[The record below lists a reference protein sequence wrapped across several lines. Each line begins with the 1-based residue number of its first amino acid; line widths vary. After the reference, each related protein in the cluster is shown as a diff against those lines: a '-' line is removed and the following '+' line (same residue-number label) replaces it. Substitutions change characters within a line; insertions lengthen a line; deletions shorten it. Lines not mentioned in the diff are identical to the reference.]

1 VRRRR
6 LHPSIASLVAVSILA
21 TACATGDVPAI
32 GAGGR
37 PFRPEADERALWA
50 RAEKEEGSLLERV
63 IAYDDSLLE
72 DYLARVADRLVPESM
87 RAAGGPGFKVRVL
100 RDPTLNAFAM
110 PNGHIFVHTGLLS
123 RLHNEAQ
130 LATILAHEMTHV
142 SHRHAL
148 KLSRDARHE
157 PVPYEGLGV
166 LSQTAGTILGR
177 GLHLVAVASIH
188 GYGGA
193 LERDAD
199 RGGMDALVRAGYDPR
214 EAPRVFEALREES
227 RDRGALETFFFG
239 SPRRLSERIDTT
251 RKLVRTIYASAA
263 ADPSRVKDTEEFKVR
278 LRSVVRDNAYEDI
291 RAGRFPLAQ
300 QQLDRVLAVTPQDP
314 VAHLYYGDLHRLR
327 AQRAR
332 TMDAERDK
340 AQEAIASYERAIELD
355 PALAEPHRQLG
366 LLYYQRKD
374 MTSARAAFEKYLALK
389 PAAPDAARIKG
400 YILELDR

>member
-1 VRRRR
+1 MRR
-6 LHPSIASLVAVSILA
+6 LRRHLSIASLAALSILA
-21 TACATGDVPAI
+21 SACATGDVASI
-32 GAGGR
+32 GAGGQ
-37 PFRPEADERALWA
+37 PFRLEADERALWT
-50 RAEKEEGSLLERV
+50 RAEREEGTLLER
-63 IAYDDSLLE
+63 AMPYDDPLLE
-72 DYLARVADRLVPESM
+72 DYLARVGDRLVPDSM
-87 RAAGGPGFKVRVL
+87 RAAGAPRLEVHVL

-123 RLHNEAQ
+123 RLDNEAQ
-130 LATILAHEMTHV
+130 LATILGHEMTHV

-148 KLSRDARHE
+148 KLSRDTRHE
-157 PVPYEGLGV
+157 PIPYDGLGV
-166 LSQTAGTILGR
+166 LSRTAGTILGR
-177 GLHLVAVASIH
+177 GLHLAAVASIH

-214 EAPRVFEALREES
+214 EAPRVYEALGEEFRE
-227 RDRGALETFFFG
+227 RGILETFFLG
-239 SPRRLSERIDTT
+239 SRARLRERIDTT
-251 RKLVRTIYASAA
+251 RKVLRTTHASAVS
-263 ADPSRVKDTEEFKVR
+263 DPSRVRDTEEFKTR

-332 TMDAERDK
+332 SMNEEKAE
-340 AQEAIASYERAIELD
+340 AQEALASYERAIEID

-374 MTSARAAFEKYLALK
+374 IRSAKEAFERYLALK

-400 YILELDR
+400 YVLQLDR